1 MKHMIFLLIAGFS
14 SWGFAKGG
22 GSGFSV
28 GIALATP
35 SQSDLE
41 AHIARVNQVETQSIS
56 KFGAGLEFFGD
67 FDWHLGSSD
76 FYLILRPSYFTQSTS
91 SGAYKYS
98 LSGLT
103 FFPMLRFVALE
114 NNIIKF
120 FLQGGV
126 GYGKLSGTVEQSANK
141 LEFSGGTFGAMGGL
155 GALFCFTASHC
166 MGVEGNL
173 RYLPITRNTVTSVTG
188 TPTQFSQITTDGE
201 LEFDNS
207 DVGTSMSGIVGAVY
221 YTMIF

>member
-1 MKHMIFLLIAGFS
+1 
-14 SWGFAKGG
+14 
-22 GSGFSV
+22 
-28 GIALATP
+28 
-35 SQSDLE
+35 
-41 AHIARVNQVETQSIS
+41 
-56 KFGAGLEFFGD
+56 
-67 FDWHLGSSD
+67 
-76 FYLILRPSYFTQSTS
+76 
-91 SGAYKYS
+91 
-98 LSGLT
+98 
-103 FFPMLRFVALE
+103 MLRFVALE

-126 GYGKLSGTVEQSANK
+126 GYGKLSGTVEQVANK
-141 LEFSGGTFGAMGGL
+141 LEFSGSTFGAMGGL

-173 RYLPITRNTVTSVTG
+173 RYLPISRNTVTSVTG

-207 DVGTSMSGIVGAVY
+207 DVGTSMSGIVGAIY